1 MHYIEQFVG
10 AALISPSG
18 DVLVCRGAN
27 YLELTCTVTTET
39 LLQWSL
45 LLVNNEGIS
54 RIYTR
59 HITSIDMSQQISQL
73 TVNSS
78 VFHFSRTSLQGDL
91 PLTSSLITNSISLGL
106 EGTVVNCTEV
116 GITMNSSSI
125 VIHFVQQNPDSP
137 LVAIRNNSVR
147 FSRHNVS
154 VILDWVPEFNV
165 SYSFSAVPSAQII
178 KITGNTEAEAR
189 IIVSYNVLYNVSIVA
204 TQCGLDSVPT
214 NVQLRY
220 GEYMYTCILS
230 GKCNNIT
237 ILAHNAY
244 AASCDYPLEDGF
256 DHDSIQVA
264 GYRVPALQGTI
275 VRFSCPTGQVLKG
288 LNMTMCTSNGMWEPD
303 PLMGEMKC
311 ECKRE
316 YFEIHGYL
324 RHSCSVCIHPCTWA
338 TPCKM
343 SRSIE
348 NVAWVQG
355 YVYLLVDT

>member
-59 HITSIDMSQQISQL
+59 HITSIDMSQQMSQL

-106 EGTVVNCTEV
+106 EGTVINCTEV

-125 VIHFVQQNPDSP
+125 VIHIVQQNPGSP
-137 LVAIRNNSVR
+137 PVTIRNNPVR
-147 FSRHNVS
+147 FSRHHVS
-154 VILDWVPEFNV
+154 VILDWIPEFNV
-165 SYSFSAVPSAQII
+165 SYSISAAPLAQII
-178 KITGNTEAEAR
+178 MVTSNTEAEAR

-220 GEYMYTCILS
+220 GECI
-230 GKCNNIT
+230 
-237 ILAHNAY
+237 
-244 AASCDYPLEDGF
+244 
-256 DHDSIQVA
+256 
-264 GYRVPALQGTI
+264 
-275 VRFSCPTGQVLKG
+275 
-288 LNMTMCTSNGMWEPD
+288 
-303 PLMGEMKC
+303 
-311 ECKRE
+311 
-316 YFEIHGYL
+316 
-324 RHSCSVCIHPCTWA
+324 CIF
-338 TPCKM
+338 K
-343 SRSIE
+343 
-348 NVAWVQG
+348 
-355 YVYLLVDT
+355 